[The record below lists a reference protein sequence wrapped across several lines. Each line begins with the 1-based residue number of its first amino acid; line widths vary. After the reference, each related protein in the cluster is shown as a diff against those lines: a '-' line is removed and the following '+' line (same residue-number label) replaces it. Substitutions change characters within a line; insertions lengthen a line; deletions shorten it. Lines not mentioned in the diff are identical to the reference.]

1 MIKDAQ
7 DIYDIYN
14 PGPSRA
20 ILKGPEMTDLE
31 IKLESNG
38 DELHNIRIRRTIFYK
53 NVNLS
58 KVKKYITESTIH
70 LNNKKLAF

>member
-1 MIKDAQ
+1 
-7 DIYDIYN
+7 
-14 PGPSRA
+14 
-20 ILKGPEMTDLE
+20 MTDLE